1 MTTETTSPTENVKAS
16 DQPIV
21 TRRLML
27 GRRVIFA
34 VISERAAVHFWVEPN
49 WEDNEK
55 SWGGVEFHE
64 RPSDGREP
72 DNDDCW
78 LLNGPCCHDGSS
90 LMASERVI
98 PMFHRC
104 CEIGDGD
111 YEPVWAFIESAL
123 SLNTSK

>member
-1 MTTETTSPTENVKAS
+1 MQSEKAS
-16 DQPIV
+16 MSAPVHAVV

-34 VISERAAVHFWVEPN
+34 VIGVRSAVHFWVEPN

-64 RPSDGREP
+64 RPEDGREP
-72 DNDDCW
+72 DNEDCW

-90 LMASERVI
+90 LYASEKVI

-104 CEIGDGD
+104 CEMGDGN
-111 YEPVWAFIESAL
+111 YEPVWQEIESAL
-123 SLNTSK
+123 ERNTSA